1 MSAILQ
7 NADMS
12 RSSFQNILALLKK
25 LKAQNKLPAE
35 LDGKLLESIGED
47 IEAMDAIHECASA
60 QVSGFPPLSR
70 LSL

>member
-12 RSSFQNILALLKK
+12 RTSFQNILALLNK
-25 LKAQNKLPAE
+25 LKSADKLPTE
-35 LDGKLLESIGED
+35 LDGKLLESLKED

-60 QVSGFPPLSR
+60 QVS
-70 LSL
+70 SLPRCSP